1 MKLNLYIYILNI
13 IILYFNNFNYIIFM
27 NQFIIN
33 LFFQYR
39 NLYIKNSYFHFLTEI
54 YIKKNYFILLI
65 ILNFHNYYLNQ
76 KYF

>member
-1 MKLNLYIYILNI
+1 MKLNLYILNI

-39 NLYIKNSYFHFLTEI
+39 NLYIKNSYFHFLIQI
-54 YIKKNYFILLI
+54 YIKKKLFYSVN
-65 ILNFHNYYLNQ
+65 NF
-76 KYF
+76 KFS

>member
-1 MKLNLYIYILNI
+1 
-13 IILYFNNFNYIIFM
+13 M
-27 NQFIIN
+27 NKFIIN
-33 LFFQYR
+33 IFFQYR
-39 NLYIKNSYFHFLTEI
+39 NLYIKNSYFHFLIEI